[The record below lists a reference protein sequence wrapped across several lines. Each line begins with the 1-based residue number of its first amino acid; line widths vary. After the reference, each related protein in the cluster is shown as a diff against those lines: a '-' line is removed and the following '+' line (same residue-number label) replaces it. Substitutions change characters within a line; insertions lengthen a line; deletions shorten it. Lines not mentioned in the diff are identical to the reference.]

1 MKDDSDSLSKS
12 ESEEE
17 MEFSDDQGSVFR
29 VKNKDQPNTSVASR
43 FVKERL
49 IVPPTI
55 NPNGRV
61 TRATAKYL
69 ENQ

>member
-1 MKDDSDSLSKS
+1 MELRNDKGS
-12 ESEEE
+12 E
-17 MEFSDDQGSVFR
+17 FR
-29 VKNKDQPNTSVASR
+29 VKNKDQPKTRVTNRV
-43 FVKERL
+43 VKERL

-61 TRATAKYL
+61 TRAAAKYL

>member
-1 MKDDSDSLSKS
+1 
-12 ESEEE
+12 
-17 MEFSDDQGSVFR
+17 MEFSDDLGSEFR
-29 VKNKDQPNTSVASR
+29 AKNKDQPKTSVTSR
-43 FVKERL
+43 VVKERL

-61 TRATAKYL
+61 TRAAAKYL